1 LMQPNTT
8 AREGQKET
16 APPIFDEAT
25 FMAAWREQ
33 FHAVIGKPWL
43 MRPWLARSSEF
54 VQRVARHYEHLRQQ
68 PRHIRRRLQ
77 RQLGV
82 SLAGAALALALLNS
96 PAQAAPAID
105 ALQPLPITANA
116 RINGSDC
123 DLIDAIIAANTDTAT
138 GACNAGNLGADII
151 TLLNNVTL
159 TAINNNGADGPNG
172 LPVIESEITIEGS
185 SFTISRDA
193 GAPSFRIFE
202 VASTGDL
209 TLNQTTITE
218 GYLPSGRGGAILN
231 AGALTV
237 NNSTFTGN
245 YGRYG
250 GAIAGY
256 AQQIIAAGDSAST
269 TPAVSDH
276 SLGAQRALLTSE
288 AIRNGLA
295 LWRSSQP
302 TSAEMADSTITVSN
316 STFSGNSAK
325 YAGGA
330 IGNNNVLTVS
340 NSTFSG
346 NSALLDGG
354 AIDNNGVLTAT
365 NSTFSGNSALL
376 LDGGAIDNNGVLAAT
391 NSTFSGN
398 SAKYGGAIANGY
410 FGELTL
416 NNCTLTGNQTNDAF
430 PNAASST
437 ASDDSGGAIYSEGS
451 LTLDRSLISGNTA
464 SNGAEVFQQVAPPL
478 VTSSNHRIDSLLAVT
493 SNGNLFGHDGVSGVV
508 GFAPDA
514 SDIVPNVGVAAI
526 LSGLADNGGDTQTHA
541 LIDGSPALDA
551 AGDSG
556 LATDQRGVRRP
567 QGAADDIGAFELER
581 CDEVTI
587 TIVKES
593 MPPSATNFRFTSSI
607 LASGNRCQD
616 TGSSINDFYLDN
628 PTHNNGANG
637 DNGNGDDGD
646 AYGSSK
652 SFTRQSGE
660 VLAFSE
666 PAVSGWHLM
675 EIVCDPPELATV
687 NLATRSV
694 TVHGEA
700 DVTCTFRNAK
710 AAALTVRK
718 YREMNGTPGQIAPE
732 PFLSTWTIRV
742 RTAPN
747 DALVAQAATN
757 ALGKVAFSLK
767 PGEYKVCEVQK
778 IGWTQKVP
786 DPEENACYT
795 LTLEPG
801 TATQVDF
808 GNCLTRSCPTMV
820 SEPVNS
826 GETDVLEP
834 VTFDVAV
841 DALDAWVEQWL
852 ITPDGPSEQ
861 TLEPDVSDA
870 GLQLFLP
877 VVVK

>member
-1 LMQPNTT
+1 MQPNTT
-8 AREGQKET
+8 GREGKKGT
-16 APPIFDEAT
+16 PSTPMIDEVT

-33 FHAVIGKPWL
+33 LHAVIGKPWL

-54 VQRVARHYEHLRQQ
+54 IQRVARQYEHLRQQ

-82 SLAGAALALALLNS
+82 SLAGAALALALVNS
-96 PAQAAPAID
+96 PAQAAPAMD

-138 GACNAGNLGADII
+138 GACNAGNPGADII

-159 TAINNNGADGPNG
+159 TAINNNGADGENG

-185 SFTISRDA
+185 SFTISRDV

-202 VASTGDL
+202 VASTGNL
-209 TLNQTTITE
+209 TLNQTTIT
-218 GYLPSGRGGAILN
+218 GGDLASGRGGAILN

-245 YGRYG
+245 FGQYG

-256 AQQIIAAGDSAST
+256 AQQMIAAGDNASA
-269 TPAVSDH
+269 TPAVNDH
-276 SLGAQRALLTSE
+276 GFGGKRALLTSE
-288 AIRNGLA
+288 AIHNGLI
-295 LWRSSQP
+295 LLRSSES
-302 TSAEMADSTITVSN
+302 TNVALADSTITVSN

-325 YAGGA
+325 YDGGA
-330 IGNNNVLTVS
+330 IANYNVLTVS

-365 NSTFSGNSALL
+365 NG
-376 LDGGAIDNNGVLAAT
+376 
-391 NSTFSGN
+391 TFSGN

-410 FGELTL
+410 FGDLTVS
-416 NNCTLTGNQTNDAF
+416 NCTLTGNQTNDVT
-430 PNAASST
+430 PNAASSS
-437 ASDDSGGAIYSEGS
+437 AGDSSGGGIFSYGS

-464 SNGAEVFQQVAPPL
+464 SNGAEVMQYIDQPL
-478 VTSSNHRIDSLLAVT
+478 VTSSNNRIDALLAVT

-526 LSGLADNGGDTQTHA
+526 LSGLANNGGDTQTHA

-581 CDEVTI
+581 CSVVTI

-607 LASGNRCQD
+607 LASGNRCQGHGQHGNAQRD
-616 TGSSINDFYLDN
+616 GARRDQCHLHLPQRKGGRVDGAQVSREQRRLRPAGAGGLPEHLDDPGQDAITNQHAGVAGGHQRARQGQLQPQAGQLPGVRSDEERLDAEGAQSGGQRLPHADAAPRLSHPGRLWQLPEFELPGDDSRRGAQMRLLHLSPSPWRWMISTAGSSSGCSRRMGRLRRRWSRTRTD
-628 PTHNNGANG
+628 
-637 DNGNGDDGD
+637 DNG
-646 AYGSSK
+646 
-652 SFTRQSGE
+652 
-660 VLAFSE
+660 L
-666 PAVSGWHLM
+666 
-675 EIVCDPPELATV
+675 
-687 NLATRSV
+687 
-694 TVHGEA
+694 
-700 DVTCTFRNAK
+700 
-710 AAALTVRK
+710 
-718 YREMNGTPGQIAPE
+718 
-732 PFLSTWTIRV
+732 RV
-742 RTAPN
+742 
-747 DALVAQAATN
+747 
-757 ALGKVAFSLK
+757 
-767 PGEYKVCEVQK
+767 
-778 IGWTQKVP
+778 
-786 DPEENACYT
+786 
-795 LTLEPG
+795 
-801 TATQVDF
+801 
-808 GNCLTRSCPTMV
+808 
-820 SEPVNS
+820 
-826 GETDVLEP
+826 
-834 VTFDVAV
+834 
-841 DALDAWVEQWL
+841 
-852 ITPDGPSEQ
+852 
-861 TLEPDVSDA
+861 
-870 GLQLFLP
+870 FLP